1 MKTKTTIAVDGDHFT
16 VMDEEGD
23 IAIQFTFMPAKSDIY
38 PDFAL
43 EAIDAQAALRRRDH
57 DSAEVKAIAG
67 WQDERNRV
75 AALVE
80 ESKAR
85 VLAKAAEIINAARRN
100 LA

>member
-1 MKTKTTIAVDGDHFT
+1 MKTKTTIAVDGSHFT

-23 IAIQFTFMPAKSDIY
+23 IAIQFTFMPTRGIY
-38 PDFAL
+38 PDFAQ
-43 EAIDAQAALRRRDH
+43 EAINAHAALRRRDH
-57 DSAEVKAIAG
+57 DSDEVKAIAG

>member
-1 MKTKTTIAVDGDHFT
+1 MKTKTTIAVDGGHFT

-23 IAIQFTFMPAKSDIY
+23 ILIQFTFMPTKGIN
-38 PDFAL
+38 PDFAQ
-43 EAIDAQAALRRRDH
+43 EAIDAQAELRRRDH
-57 DSAEVKAIAG
+57 DPDEVKAIAG

-75 AALVE
+75 AALAE

-85 VLAKAAEIINAARRN
+85 VLAKAAEIINAALRN